1 MGFSPDP
8 ANPLSYFASG
18 HPASGG
24 NLGVIHSTDGGSNW
38 KQISEGSNGPVDFHQ
53 MDVSLAD
60 PKTLYGVYGSL
71 QVSHDGG
78 LTWSVAGTPPDGL
91 IAIAASSIS
100 AGRVYAATKTGLQS
114 SDDSGGTWRQLPLT
128 TEPVSMVKSGPN
140 GALFAFVVGGGF
152 YGASEREPAV
162 WTLLSGD
169 FGRRILLHLAVDPN
183 NPKSLFAT
191 TVENEVLESADGGK
205 TWHVFGTN

>member
-1 MGFSPDP
+1 
-8 ANPLSYFASG
+8 
-18 HPASGG
+18 
-24 NLGVIHSTDGGSNW
+24 
-38 KQISEGSNGPVDFHQ
+38 
-53 MDVSLAD
+53 
-60 PKTLYGVYGSL
+60 L

-100 AGRVYAATKTGLQS
+100 AGRVYAATKTGLQA
-114 SDDSGGTWRQLPLT
+114 SDDSGGTWKQLSLT
-128 TEPVSMVKSGPN
+128 SEPVSLVKSGPE
-140 GALFAFVVGGGF
+140 GALFAFVVGRGF
-152 YGASEREPAV
+152 FGANEREPAV

-169 FGRRILLHLAVDPN
+169 FGRRILLHLAVDPK